1 MNWRREDIRDSGRL
15 NRFIKETPVAMVN
28 GGRSPFVYRGDRF
41 LGSLSIVVVDPL
53 KVYYVKSFVSAVQ
66 IERKAKISEITVKTM
81 GSTAL
86 FESVKSPMLA

>member
-1 MNWRREDIRDSGRL
+1 MVPRL
-15 NRFIKETPVAMVN
+15 NAAGWNAGSENDVRNFQSEKSALF
-28 GGRSPFVYRGDRF
+28 GCFF
-41 LGSLSIVVVDPL
+41 LRQTWDLNMILS
-53 KVYYVKSFVSAVQ
+53 YAKSFVSAVQ